1 MNKLSTTLM
10 NFTSK
15 VVFVGY
21 LSFSTLVLASSPSP
35 LDNAIAVLKAGQTE
49 QAIELFEQQK
59 HNPEAMVYLAKIYMD
74 TDLDEAED
82 WIEKAV
88 KDKLSGAEAHYV
100 RGAIMGRQAS
110 GSIFSALSYAEK
122 SVNSFTKAVEL
133 EPDSIKYLKGLMQF
147 HTSAPSIAGGD
158 IDIAKAQIE
167 KIKILDPKSGLE
179 AEINYELSQDN
190 DVLAETLL
198 QQAKQTYNDIP
209 DFFFQ
214 AGMFQQRKENYQA
227 SFEEL
232 TAAISKNAITEQS
245 VLARYRALY
254 QLGKTSVLGES
265 NIDAGIKALKEFIDQ
280 APDLDG
286 LAPKP
291 WAEFRLANLM
301 SLNSQ
306 KLEAKK
312 IYLRLAKTD
321 NKELAKEAK
330 KAAKRI

>member
-1 MNKLSTTLM
+1 M

-15 VVFVGY
+15 VVFASY
-21 LSFSTLVLASSPSP
+21 LSFSTLTFANALSP
-35 LDNAIAVLKAGQTE
+35 LDNAIAVLTAGQTE
-49 QAIELFEQQK
+49 QAIVLFEKQK
-59 HNPEAMVYLAKIYMD
+59 HDPKAMVYLAKIYMN

-88 KDKLSGAEAHYV
+88 KNKLSGAEAHYV

-110 GSIFSALSYAEK
+110 GSIFSALSYAKK

-167 KIKILDPKSGLE
+167 KIRILDPKAGLE
-179 AEINYELSQDN
+179 AEINYQLSQDN
-190 DVLAETLL
+190 DVLADKLL
-198 QQAKQTYNDIP
+198 QQAKQTYNDLP
-209 DFFFQ
+209 EFFFQ

-227 SFEEL
+227 AFEEL
-232 TAAISKNAITEQS
+232 TVAISKNAETQES
-245 VLARYRALY
+245 VLAKYRALY

-265 NIDAGIKALKEFIDQ
+265 NIDAGIKALKEFIGE

-306 KLEAKK
+306 KSEAKA

-321 NKELAKEAK
+321 NKELAKEVK

>member
-1 MNKLSTTLM
+1 MMSM

-15 VVFVGY
+15 LIFVGY
-21 LSFSTLVLASSPSP
+21 LSFSTLTFASSISP
-35 LDNAIAVLKAGQTE
+35 IDNAIAVLNAGQTE
-49 QAIELFEQQK
+49 QAIVLFEKQK
-59 HNPEAMVYLAKIYMD
+59 HDPEAMVYLAKIYMN

-88 KDKLSGAEAHYV
+88 KDNLSSAEAHYV

-110 GSIFSALSYAEK
+110 GSIFSALSYAKK
-122 SVNSFTKAVEL
+122 SVNSFTKAAEL

-158 IDIAKAQIE
+158 IDIAKAQIQ
-167 KIKILDPKSGLE
+167 KIRILDPKAGLE

-190 DVLAETLL
+190 DAVADKLL

-209 DFFFQ
+209 EFFFQ

-227 SFEEL
+227 AFEEL
-232 TAAISKNAITEQS
+232 TVAISKNAETEES
-245 VLARYRALY
+245 VVAKYRALY

-265 NIDAGIKALKEFIDQ
+265 NIDAGINALKEFIDK
-280 APDLDG
+280 APDLEG
-286 LAPKP
+286 LSPKP

-306 KLEAKK
+306 KLKAKT

-321 NKELAKEAK
+321 IKELAKQAK
-330 KAAKRI
+330 KAAKAI